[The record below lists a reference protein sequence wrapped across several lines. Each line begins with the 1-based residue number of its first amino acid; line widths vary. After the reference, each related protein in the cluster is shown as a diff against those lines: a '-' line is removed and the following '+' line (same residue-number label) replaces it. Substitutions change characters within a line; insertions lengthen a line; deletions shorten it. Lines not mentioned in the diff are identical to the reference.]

1 MKMKE
6 DKKTQDIKKTDWRDI
21 IIWILIVLGFILLI
35 ASFFK
40 GG

>member
-1 MKMKE
+1 MK
-6 DKKTQDIKKTDWRDI
+6 IDWTNVAF
-21 IIWILIVLGFILLI
+21 WILIALIIILLI